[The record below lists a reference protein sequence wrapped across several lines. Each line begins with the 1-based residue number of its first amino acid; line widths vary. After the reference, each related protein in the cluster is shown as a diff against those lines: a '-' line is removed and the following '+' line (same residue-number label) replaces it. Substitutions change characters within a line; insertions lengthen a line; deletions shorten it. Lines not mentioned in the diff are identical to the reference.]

1 MSDLATL
8 VRGVELLC
16 LDAGNTIV
24 FLDHARMA
32 AICADAQEASFAT
45 TAEVLRRAEG
55 EAKYAN
61 EQGTLEDFAWG
72 HAHFVPARG
81 WAQMVGT
88 TLVFAG
94 LARERVAAMLDVLW
108 THHRKRNLWSLV
120 PQGLVAALAEARSA
134 GVPVAVVSNSEGTLV
149 SLFDDLGISS
159 AFDFVIDSGIVGIE
173 KPDPRI
179 FAIALDRFGVSPQR
193 ALHLGDNFATDVLGA
208 RAAGIPVALVDPF
221 HHLAGRHGDVPRVP
235 GAREVAE
242 AIGRTRGSL
251 RT

>member
-1 MSDLATL
+1 MSDLASL

-16 LDAGNTIV
+16 LDAGNTVV
-24 FLDHARMA
+24 FLDHARAA
-32 AICADAQEASFAT
+32 AICADAGGASFAT
-45 TAEVLRRAEG
+45 TAEALRRAEG
-55 EAKYAN
+55 EAKYAH
-61 EQGTLEDFAWG
+61 EQGTLEDFAWSR
-72 HAHFVPARG
+72 ADLAPARG

-94 LARERVAAMLDVLW
+94 LARERVAATLDVLW
-108 THHRKRNLWSLV
+108 THHCKRNLWSVV
-120 PQGLVAALAEARSA
+120 PPGLAAGLAEARSA
-134 GVPVAVVSNSEGTLV
+134 GVPIAVVSNSEGTLA
-149 SLFDDLGISS
+149 SLFDDLGLLPC
-159 AFDFVIDSGIVGIE
+159 FDFVIDSGVVGVE

-179 FAIALDRFGVSPQR
+179 FAMALDRFGVPAER

-221 HHLAGRHGDVPRVP
+221 HHLAGRHADVPRVP